1 MGRILR
7 VTSDTRISI
16 FSFYKYF
23 IGNIF
28 VLYLITF
35 IIEEIYKATHVNIYD
50 VVLRDVLVKRPMSL
64 Y

>member
-7 VTSDTRISI
+7 VTSDTRMSI
-16 FSFYKYF
+16 FSFYEYF

-28 VLYLITF
+28 VFYLITF

-50 VVLRDVLVKRPMSL
+50 VVLRAVLVKRS
-64 Y
+64 